1 MHVSGDDSSVAF
13 NYERDQ
19 MVDESEPTISTSK
32 QTGKGL
38 STDKEKSNSVA
49 KIRVVV

>member
-1 MHVSGDDSSVAF
+1 MF
-13 NYERDQ
+13 
-19 MVDESEPTISTSK
+19 DESEPTICTSK

-38 STDKEKSNSVA
+38 STDKEKANSVA